1 VRARLVV
8 LGLTAALAAACGD
21 DEEAEPPPA
30 GCHEAVDG
38 RVEITADDLSWDTDC
53 LRAPAGER
61 LAIVIRNEDEG
72 VNHNLHVPGLPG
84 SPATDLVE
92 GPATQELRLDPGPA
106 EGTYE
111 YLCDIHPTMV
121 GALEVAGANP
131 EAQAL
136 HR

>member
-1 VRARLVV
+1 MRARLLV
-8 LGLTAALAAACGD
+8 LGLTAALVAAFGD
-21 DEEAEPPPA
+21 DGEAEPPA
-30 GCHEAVDG
+30 GGCHEAVDG
-38 RVEITADDLSWDTDC
+38 RVEITADDLAWDTDC

-61 LAIVIRNEDEG
+61 LAIVIRNEEEG
-72 VNHNLHVPGLPG
+72 VNHNLHLPGLPG

-92 GPATQELRLDPGPA
+92 GPATQELLLDPGPA

-131 EAQAL
+131 EAAGVD
-136 HR
+136 R